1 MTTVA
6 SKVLDTELAVFA
18 RNHARHLEE
27 AAAASARDAESL
39 RTFRSHRRW
48 VTPARVV
55 PLHGSVPIYF
65 AVVDGGPIVEYQGE
79 LVEVHVDPSVN
90 DSKTQGLLRYCGE
103 TTRSEGLWNDDVGT
117 LYLVRGCRKIR
128 NPFPQSELIKFDGG
142 APLDAGYTRAYA
154 CVRRRR
160 RLNPQLQRCSA
171 PQNR

>member
-103 TTRSEGLWNDDVGT
+103 TTRSEGVWNDDVGT

-160 RLNPQLQRCSA
+160 RRIAELGLRTNAESH
-171 PQNR
+171 